1 MPPAGALLAL
11 ALQHAALVAIFL
23 IVAVTVA
30 RMAGLDAEQGRN
42 FMALTMIAGG
52 LGAALQALG
61 RWGLGSGYLVPPTTT
76 TILLPASGAAL
87 ALGGLPL
94 LLGMLVYAGTAVALL
109 SRVIHRLRPLFPP
122 EIAGFVVLMVGL
134 SVVVLAMRNFLGVG
148 LPEREVRPAVLLS
161 LGTLAAMVAL
171 NVWGSRRLRL
181 YSSLLGVVLGCTAAL
196 VVGAFDPLDLREM
209 AAAPWLSLPR
219 PFTGGLAFEPM
230 LLVPFTIAALAISLN
245 AIGAITAAQKVEDP
259 DWKRPEMRS
268 LGRGILADG
277 LTNVAAGLL
286 GGFGQASTSGAVGLS
301 QATGANSRA
310 IGFVLGGLLIAGAF
324 MPKAGA
330 FLLAMP
336 EPIVGA
342 ALVFSGCFLITSAV
356 QIIASRMLDA
366 RKTFVLGIA
375 FALGIA
381 AHVFPAQFAAAPGW
395 LQPWVGSPLSV
406 SVATAVLLNLIFR
419 LGVFQRNALTLDS
432 REVDS
437 QRLAAFV
444 ADQGALWGAPQ
455 ELVYRAEFMAIETVE
470 TLVEQE
476 LVRDQVVASPRLPP
490 VAVPGGLI
498 NLTTRFDEFSL
509 TVVVSYRGLLLEP
522 SRERPSAEAVLEE
535 EGQLLL
541 ARYLVGR
548 AADDVR
554 AERQGDLCVLTLTL
568 RN

>member
-1 MPPAGALLAL
+1 VPPAGALLAL

-30 RMAGLDAEQGRN
+30 RMADLDAEQGRN

-52 LGAALQALG
+52 LGAVLQALG
-61 RWGLGSGYLVPPTTT
+61 RWGLGSGYLAPPTTT

-94 LLGMLVYAGTAVALL
+94 LLGMLVYVGAAVALL

-148 LPEREVRPAVLLS
+148 LPEREVRPAVLLA
-161 LGTLAAMVAL
+161 LGTLAVMVAL

-181 YSSLLGVVLGCTAAL
+181 YSSLLGVTLGCTAAL
-196 VVGAFDPLDLREM
+196 AVGAFDPLDLRGI

-219 PFTGGLAFEPM
+219 PFVGGLAFEPL
-230 LLVPFTIAALAISLN
+230 LLVPFTIAALAIALN
-245 AIGAITAAQKVEDP
+245 ALGAITAAQKVEDP
-259 DWKRPEMRS
+259 NWKRPEMRS
-268 LGRGILADG
+268 LGGGILADG
-277 LTNVAAGLL
+277 LTNVGAGLL
-286 GGFGQASTSGAVGLS
+286 GGFGQAATSGAVGLS

-310 IGFVLGGLLIAGAF
+310 IAFVLGALLVAAAF
-324 MPKAGA
+324 LPKAGA

-375 FALGIA
+375 FSLGIA
-381 AHVFPAQFAAAPGW
+381 AYVFPAQFATAPGW

-437 QRLAAFV
+437 HRLAAFV

-455 ELVYRAEFMAIETVE
+455 ELVYRAEFMTVETVE
-470 TLVEQE
+470 TLIEQG

-490 VAVPGGLI
+490 VAVPGGLV
-498 NLTTRFDEFSL
+498 NLSTRFDEFSL
-509 TVVVSYRGLLLEP
+509 TVTISYRGILLEP
-522 SRERPSAEAVLEE
+522 SRERPSEEAVLEE